1 MKGSNCVSILLLI
14 LDFFFTLPRYN
25 DSLGPKRQNAL
36 LYTLSTVRT
45 GMAKAARDLILRD
58 RLQFDVDT
66 NGDTTLVYGRVDMSA
81 FVNIVKREGFAVK
94 EVRYQLRD
102 PSAVN
107 TGMFNPLLSLAG
119 ESFATLKVFATTT
132 AYENAQDVGIAS
144 PDVISVFELSTVRD
158 NPGAT
163 GENFANQWTLFGT
176 PDLHPDGYN
185 VVSDLLI
192 GVSANDCTVFGGTT
206 LEVDIM
212 IIGEPVK
219 LNEADMTEML
229 TQGQDL

>member
-1 MKGSNCVSILLLI
+1 
-14 LDFFFTLPRYN
+14 
-25 DSLGPKRQNAL
+25 
-36 LYTLSTVRT
+36 
-45 GMAKAARDLILRD
+45 MAKAARDLILRD
-58 RLQFDVDT
+58 RLQFDVSAT
-66 NGDTTLVYGRVDMSA
+66 GDTALVYGRVDMSA

-94 EVRYQLRD
+94 EIRYMLRD
-102 PSAVN
+102 PSSVI
-107 TGMFNPLLSLAG
+107 TGMFNPLLSLGG
-119 ESFATLKVFATTT
+119 ESFASMKIFATTT

-144 PDVISVFELSTVRD
+144 PDVISVFELTTVRD
-158 NPGAT
+158 NAGAT
-163 GENFANQWTLFGT
+163 DENFSNQWTLFGT

-192 GVSANDCTVFGGTT
+192 GVSANDCTSFGGTT

-212 IIGEPVK
+212 VIGEPIK

>member
-1 MKGSNCVSILLLI
+1 
-14 LDFFFTLPRYN
+14 
-25 DSLGPKRQNAL
+25 
-36 LYTLSTVRT
+36 
-45 GMAKAARDLILRD
+45 MAKAARDLILRD
-58 RLQFDVDT
+58 RLQFDVDA
-66 NGDTTLVYGRVDMSA
+66 NGDTTLVYGRVDMSS

-102 PSAVN
+102 PSSVV
-107 TGMFNPLLSLAG
+107 TGVFNPLMSIGTETFASL
-119 ESFATLKVFATTT
+119 KIFATTT

-144 PDVISVFELSTVRD
+144 PDVISVFELTTVREPD
-158 NPGAT
+158 ANSP
-163 GENFANQWTLFGT
+163 FANQWTLFGT

-192 GVSANDCTVFGGTT
+192 GVACNDANQFSSTT

>member
-1 MKGSNCVSILLLI
+1 
-14 LDFFFTLPRYN
+14 
-25 DSLGPKRQNAL
+25 
-36 LYTLSTVRT
+36 
-45 GMAKAARDLILRD
+45 MAKAARDLILRD
-58 RLQFDVDT
+58 RLQFDVDSS
-66 NGDTTLVYGRVDMSA
+66 GDTTLVYGRVDMSA

-94 EVRYQLRD
+94 EVRFQLRD

-107 TGMFNPLLSLAG
+107 TGMFNPLLSVGG
-119 ESFATLKVFATTT
+119 EEFATMKVFATTT

-158 NPGAT
+158 NPGAAEET
-163 GENFANQWTLFGT
+163 FANQWTLFGT

-192 GVSANDCTVFGGTT
+192 GVSANDCTVFSDTT

>member
-1 MKGSNCVSILLLI
+1 MFVVYRLW
-14 LDFFFTLPRYN
+14 R
-25 DSLGPKRQNAL
+25 
-36 LYTLSTVRT
+36 VRVN
-45 GMAKAARDLILRD
+45 MAKAARDLILRD
-58 RLQFDVDT
+58 RLQFDVDVS
-66 NGDTTLVYGRVDMSA
+66 GDTDLVYGRVDMSA
-81 FVNIVKREGFAVK
+81 FVNIVKREGFAIK

-102 PSAVN
+102 PSSVK

-119 ESFATLKVFATTT
+119 ESFASLKVFATTT

-144 PDVISVFELSTVRD
+144 PDVLSVFELTTVRD
-158 NPGAT
+158 NPAAT

-192 GVSANDCTVFGGTT
+192 GVSGNDCTVFAGTT